1 MSEVESRTLSTRGR
15 SSIRGGRAGYSRGA
29 PRPATR
35 PTNGMAVQ
43 MEEPFDE
50 QGELGDMKK
59 KYASE
64 LGVMR
69 DVFPDWTDVD
79 LVFALEEANGDI
91 ALTIER
97 IASGQS

>member
-1 MSEVESRTLSTRGR
+1 
-15 SSIRGGRAGYSRGA
+15 
-29 PRPATR
+29 
-35 PTNGMAVQ
+35 MAVQ
-43 MEEPFDE
+43 LEEPLDD

-59 KYASE
+59 RYASE
-64 LGVMR
+64 LSLMR

-91 ALTIER
+91 EVAIER